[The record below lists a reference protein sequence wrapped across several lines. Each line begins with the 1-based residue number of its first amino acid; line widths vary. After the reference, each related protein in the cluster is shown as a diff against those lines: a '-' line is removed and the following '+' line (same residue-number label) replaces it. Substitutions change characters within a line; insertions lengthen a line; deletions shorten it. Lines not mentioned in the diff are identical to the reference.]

1 MELESSFMSFLLQHQ
16 QKHGRTLN
24 FLILMERLVTAA
36 KQIRAEYI
44 SGSLEENLG
53 EAGQINVQGE
63 SVMAMD
69 LHAHHI
75 VVHNLKESD
84 QVISLV
90 SEETEDEISLN
101 PDGRYYVYFDPLDGS
116 SNIKH
121 SLPVGFLFGI
131 AKRNLDGPEDGHLR
145 SGDELIASGMFLLPS
160 GDFTFALRGAGT
172 WRFLLDA
179 TNTYVRPTQISFPE
193 NEKTWELSWNA
204 GNRHTFADS
213 VQEWIAQNEKSY
225 SFRYSGSLAVDF
237 HRLLYNG
244 GMFFYPAIVQ
254 HPEPEK
260 NRPDGKLRLM
270 YECNVVAMLAQE
282 AGGYAVDENGDDILG
297 IKPKDR
303 HQRAA
308 IYIGNRKVV
317 ESIAKVLKQ
326 N

>member
-24 FLILMERLVTAA
+24 FLILMERLITAA

-53 EAGQINVQGE
+53 EAGSVNVQGE

-69 LHAHHI
+69 LHAHNI

-90 SEETEDEISLN
+90 SEETEDEIKLN
-101 PDGRYYVYFDPLDGS
+101 EDGRYFVYFDPLDGS
-116 SNIKH
+116 SNVKH

-131 AKRNLDGPEDGHLR
+131 AKRNLEGPEDGRLR

-179 TNTYVRPTQISFPE
+179 TNTYVRPTQIMFPE
-193 NEKTWELSWNA
+193 KEKTWELSWNA
-204 GNRHTFADS
+204 GNRHTYSDK
-213 VQEWIAQNEKSY
+213 VQKWISENERDF

-237 HRLLYNG
+237 HRLLHNG

-254 HPEPEK
+254 HPDPK
-260 NRPDGKLRLM
+260 QNRAAGKLRLL
-270 YECNVVAMLAQE
+270 YECNVVAMLAKE
-282 AGGYAVDENGDDILG
+282 AGGYAVDENGSDILA
-297 IKPKDR
+297 IPPSDR
-303 HQRAA
+303 HQRSA
-308 IYIGNRKVV
+308 IYIGNRKIVSSV
-317 ESIAKVLKQ
+317 AAALRS
-326 N
+326 